1 MPVPQKKLVPTGGWK
16 IETDL
21 KAGKKNNKEEI
32 TEPERY
38 ASNPAKIS
46 QGDFY
51 L

>member
-1 MPVPQKKLVPTGGWK
+1 MPVPQKKLVPTEGWK

-21 KAGKKNNKEEI
+21 KAGKKRTIRKRLPNRKDTHRI
-32 TEPERY
+32 QQ
-38 ASNPAKIS
+38 IS